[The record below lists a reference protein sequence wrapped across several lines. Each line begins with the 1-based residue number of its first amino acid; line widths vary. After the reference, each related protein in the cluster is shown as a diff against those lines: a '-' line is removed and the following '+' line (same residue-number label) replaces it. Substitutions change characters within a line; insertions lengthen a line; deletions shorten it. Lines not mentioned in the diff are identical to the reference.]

1 MSNCRTKHLFCRSNK
16 KGPLP
21 TRVIYVGGANDLNV
35 RLYTTNREAKNYLAL
50 SYCWGGK
57 QDVRLEEATREQMHR
72 RIQVSTLPKTIQD
85 AITITRKLGEKY
97 LWIDS
102 LCIIQD
108 CKADQLQEIGRMHE
122 IYNAAYLTISASSAR
137 GCNEGFLGSRPLA
150 PEIPFPYE
158 CPDGVL
164 SRGFIQD
171 VSHKIKREPI
181 DSRAWT
187 IQESML
193 SQRLLCY
200 GSEQLSWFCRQ
211 RIEAW
216 DSPVPP
222 RPYGVTGLFMME
234 GKTKTEAFQRLESAA
249 TAMIAESQK
258 ENFGRDLDWTQIVQD
273 YRLTA
278 EKEVSERLK
287 SAATAKIPED
297 QKEDFVRGLDWTW
310 IVQDYTA
317 RQLTYQTDKLLAISA
332 LAVRWSLLGKER
344 GPYVAGLFLS
354 KLSRHLMWFAKS
366 GVSRCSIPPYIA
378 PTWSWASFSGQ
389 IQYMVRKEKVEPSKD
404 FFEVLECRTT
414 LVSEVVPMGSISD
427 AVLKVRGCI
436 QQVRDFASRE
446 MDAAVFICMDEGPD
460 LYIENPEFWNSWW
473 LRVFTDDEKEEL
485 HRTEGLILKHLY
497 ANTYSRIGAFFE
509 AEADIKRSK
518 AFGVDFYGSFMT
530 GVFKDV
536 EPCIISLV

>member
-1 MSNCRTKHLFCRSNK
+1 MSNCRTKHKFCRENK

-21 TRVIYVGGANDLNV
+21 TRVIHVGGANDLNV

-50 SYCWGGK
+50 SYCWGGE
-57 QDVRLEEATREQMHR
+57 QDVRLEEATHEQMHR
-72 RIQVSTLPKTIQD
+72 RIPFYTLPKTIQD
-85 AITITRKLGEKY
+85 AITITRKLGKKY

-108 CKADQLQEIGRMHE
+108 SEADKEKELGRMNE
-122 IYNAAYLTISASSAR
+122 IYKAAYLTISASSAK
-137 GCNEGFLGSRPLA
+137 GCNEGFLGARHLKK
-150 PEIPFPYE
+150 EIAFPYE

-171 VSHKIKREPI
+171 VSHKIEREPI

-200 GSEQLSWFCRQ
+200 GSEQLCWFCRQ

-222 RPYGVTGLFMME
+222 MPYGVTGLFMME
-234 GKTKTEAFQRLESAA
+234 GKTKTEVFQRLESAA
-249 TAMIAESQK
+249 TAMTGEAD
-258 ENFGRDLDWTQIVQD
+258 FGRGLDWTQIV
-273 YRLTA
+273 
-278 EKEVSERLK
+278 E
-287 SAATAKIPED
+287 
-297 QKEDFVRGLDWTW
+297 
-310 IVQDYTA
+310 DYTA

-332 LAVRWSLLGKER
+332 LALQWSILGKER

-354 KLSRHLMWFAKS
+354 KLPRHLMWFATAE
-366 GVSRCSIPPYIA
+366 VPRCSIPPYIA
-378 PTWSWASFSGQ
+378 PTWSWASLSGQ
-389 IQYMVRKEKVEPSKD
+389 IQYAARKKEAEPSKD

-414 LVSEVVPMGSISD
+414 PVSELVPLGSISG
-427 AVLKVRGCI
+427 AVLKVRGRI
-436 QQVRDFASRE
+436 RRVRDFTSRE
-446 MDAAVFICMDEGPD
+446 MDTPVIILMDENPD
-460 LYIENPEFWNSWW
+460 YRIQDPNCGDTWW

-485 HRTEGLILKHLY
+485 HRTEGLILKHLH

-509 AEADIKRSK
+509 GEPGQALKRSE
-518 AFGVDFYGSFMT
+518 AFGADFHGSFMT

-536 EPCIISLV
+536 EPCIISLE